1 MVRVAEWPLFRK
13 QLLTWLTLCSP
24 RILTVI
30 IVISRFVF
38 EDRAWV
44 LIASVPGHC
53 ILITLNIFSQVCES
67 GMVSGFCKMLYNTT

>member
-13 QLLTWLTLCSP
+13 QLLTWLTLRFP

-30 IVISRFVF
+30 LVNSRFGS
-38 EDRAWV
+38 EDRTWV

-53 ILITLNIFSQVCES
+53 ILITLNIFSRVCES
-67 GMVSGFCKMLYNTT
+67 GTVSGFCKMLYHTT